1 MSTAA
6 SSASP
11 VVRSHSASSRSQ
23 HHHRRPSSSSDFPQR
38 TRSVAV
44 RPSNAAQPSSQ
55 PPQKHSHHRRQSSQS
70 RSQTQTY
77 DRPPP
82 ASKAVFDNLAR
93 RDRDAAK
100 GSLPSPARR
109 SSSSRE
115 RSQERAA
122 TADSASKKHQRN
134 LSVQGHQRNSID
146 MATAP
151 PATATEGTA
160 AAAPPAPQPV
170 ASNTQPRRRT
180 MITTPSG
187 QWALG
192 KTIGAGSMG
201 KVKLAKNLE
210 TGEQVSLPQ
219 CGFWLSLAWTPLAL
233 PPPPWVT
240 SFYMRGVGLTRGFRL
255 PSKLSLDN
263 RSKSIATSGR
273 PNGPIAPRKFGPRVN
288 RPLSAS

>member
-38 TRSVAV
+38 TRTVAA
-44 RPSNAAQPSSQ
+44 RPSNAAQPPSQ

-70 RSQTQTY
+70 RSQAQTY

-93 RDRDAAK
+93 RDREAAR

-115 RSQERAA
+115 RSQERAG
-122 TADSASKKHQRN
+122 TADSSSSSKKHQRN

-146 MATAP
+146 MPTAG
-151 PATATEGTA
+151 PAPAAEGTA
-160 AAAPPAPQPV
+160 TAAPAAQPV

-210 TGEQVSLPQ
+210 TGEQVSSYVVL
-219 CGFWLSLAWTPLAL
+219 GFPCFGY
-233 PPPPWVT
+233 PRPF
-240 SFYMRGVGLTRGFRL
+240 SFFF
-255 PSKLSLDN
+255 S
-263 RSKSIATSGR
+263 
-273 PNGPIAPRKFGPRVN
+273 
-288 RPLSAS
+288 PLSPSSSPG